1 MFRANVRAF
10 LARFCISNF
19 SLSGLCKSG
28 FGFLWSDFLFQKP
41 IYLLK
46 VSSVISSFQMS
57 FLVSLA
63 RFLRRCLFQVVS
75 VRDALKLRLI

>member
-46 VSSVISSFQMS
+46 VSSVILSFQMS

-63 RFLRRCLFQVVS
+63 RFL
-75 VRDALKLRLI
+75 